1 MKAHASS
8 AKAGGHGAGPHSP
21 AHHAPGHPRPASH
34 KWMVLSNTT
43 LGMLA
48 AAINSSILL
57 ISLPAV
63 FRGIGLKALDPANID
78 YLLWAIIGYLIV
90 TAVLVVAFGRLG
102 DQFGR
107 ARMYNLGFA
116 VFTAASIALALMPGN
131 GNGAAL
137 YLILVRVVQGLG
149 GALIMANSTAILTDA
164 FPPHQRGL
172 ALGVNMIAAVGG
184 QFVGLIIGGL
194 LADTSWRLVFWINVP
209 IGLVG
214 TAWGF
219 LKLRDHG
226 ARVSHRIDWAG
237 NLSFAVGLVL
247 VLTAITEGIQPY
259 GGHVMAWTSPKVLG
273 FFVVGVLALAAFF
286 AIERRVA
293 KPMFDF
299 RLFRLRPFAYGN
311 LASLASS
318 VARGGLQFI
327 LIIWLQGIWLPLHGY
342 SFEETPLWSAIFML
356 PLTVG
361 LLAAAPFA
369 GYWSDRVGARPF
381 AVGGMLLGAAS
392 FGALMALPA
401 DFPYWLFALL
411 IFLNGLGSGLFIA
424 PNSTQI
430 MNSVPPVERGQA
442 SGMRATTL
450 NAGMVLSIGV
460 FFSLMLVGLA
470 ASLPQSMEAAL
481 VAQHVA
487 PDVARGV
494 AQAPPVAS
502 LFAAFLGYNPMTELV
517 PAAALHALPAASAAE
532 ITGTHFFPHLM
543 AVPFMHGLKLA
554 FSFSMALNLVACLAS
569 WLGGGKFVHDGEAAH
584 GQGHGH
590 GHGNGHAPA
599 AGYGPRRT
607 A

>member
-1 MKAHASS
+1 MSTTQS
-8 AKAGGHGAGPHSP
+8 APV
-21 AHHAPGHPRPASH
+21 PGVN

-63 FRGIGLKALDPANID
+63 FRGIGLNALDPANID

-116 VFTAASIALALMPGN
+116 IFTVASIALALMPGH
-131 GNGAAL
+131 GNGAAM
-137 YLILVRVVQGLG
+137 YLILVRVFQGVG

-184 QFVGLIIGGL
+184 QFLGLIIGGL
-194 LADTSWRLVFWINVP
+194 LADTNWRLVFWINVP
-209 IGLVG
+209 IGLIG
-214 TAWGF
+214 TLWGF
-219 LKLRDHG
+219 LKLRDHA
-226 ARVSHRIDWAG
+226 ARVSQRIDWAG
-237 NLSFAVGLVL
+237 NITFAAGLIMI
-247 VLTAITEGIQPY
+247 LTAITEGIQPY
-259 GGHVMAWTSPKVLG
+259 GHHVMAWTSPKVIGL
-273 FFVVGVLALAAFF
+273 FVGGCLSLVAFF
-286 AIERRVA
+286 FIERAVA
-293 KPMFDF
+293 RPMFDF
-299 RLFRLRPFAYGN
+299 RLFRVRPFAYGN

-318 VARGGLQFI
+318 IARGGLQFM

-361 LLAAAPFA
+361 LLLAAPIA
-369 GYWSDRVGARPF
+369 GYWSDHFGARPF

-392 FGALMALPA
+392 FGALMALPP
-401 DFPYWLFALL
+401 DFSYATFAFL
-411 IFLNGLGSGLFIA
+411 IFLNGVGSGLFIA

-430 MNSVPPVERGQA
+430 MNSVPPLERGQA

-450 NAGMVLSIGV
+450 NAGQVLSIGV
-460 FFSLMLVGLA
+460 FFSLMLAGLA
-470 ASLPQSMEAAL
+470 ASLPQSMETSL
-481 VAQHVA
+481 LAQNVPA
-487 PDVARGV
+487 DVAAQV
-494 AQAPPVAS
+494 AGAPPVAS
-502 LFAAFLGYNPMTELV
+502 LFAAFLGYNPMGELI
-517 PAAALHALPAASAAE
+517 PAQALHALPAANAAT
-532 ITGTHFFPHLM
+532 ITGMHFFPGLM
-543 AVPFMHGLKLA
+543 SLPFTHGLKLA
-554 FSFSMALNLVACLAS
+554 FTFSLILNLIAALAS
-569 WLGGGKFVHDGEAAH
+569 WLGGGKFIHAGEHPAAH
-584 GQGHGH
+584 GKDK
-590 GHGNGHAPA
+590 HAPA
-599 AGYGPRRT
+599 GLQSSLAMARK